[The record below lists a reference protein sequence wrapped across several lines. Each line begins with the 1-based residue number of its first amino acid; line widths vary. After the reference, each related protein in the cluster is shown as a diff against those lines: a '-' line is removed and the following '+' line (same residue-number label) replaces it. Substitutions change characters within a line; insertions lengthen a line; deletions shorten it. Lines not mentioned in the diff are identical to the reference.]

1 MNLST
6 NAFPLGKVFGQEL
19 QRLQV
24 QQQTI
29 FQFKKGSQDKYPD
42 FLYFCY
48 FFRKQQ
54 FNIYY

>member
-6 NAFPLGKVFGQEL
+6 NTFPLGKVFGQEL

-48 FFRKQQ
+48 FF
-54 FNIYY
+54 